1 MTVVMSGFRDKE
13 LEQQVIELGGKVT
26 GSVSKNTTHLVVIDP
41 DSTSSKITKAK
52 KLKVKIISKD
62 NFVKMIKKL

>member
-1 MTVVMSGFRDKE
+1 MTIVTSGFRDKD
-13 LEQQVIELGGKVT
+13 LEQQVTELGGKVT

-41 DSTSSKITKAK
+41 NSTSSKITKAK

-62 NFVKMIKKL
+62 DFVKMIKKL